1 MIKASILIP
10 TFRRPA
16 LLPAAIR
23 SALAQQGLPSD
34 RFEVV
39 VVDNCPDHSARK
51 TVAPFLCEAGS
62 RLRLVHEP
70 QPGISHARNCA
81 VRASRGRLV
90 AFLDDDEVASS
101 GWLAAIIAT
110 QEATGADAI
119 FGPIQAMLPPDLHDQ
134 AFFQSF
140 FSRDWRLGDRAD
152 VTGRAAHLGTNNS
165 AFVRATCFATGEAF
179 APDLGTIG
187 GEDSLFLRT
196 LVRAGRRFAWS
207 ADALVA
213 EVVPGER
220 ASYAYVRRRRF
231 RSGQVRTLVSRR
243 AGTPFEVAAWM
254 GIGLAQAAVW
264 GAAAAILAP
273 VRRAGSAQAATRAAG
288 GLGKLFWTR
297 AFLFPMYGA
306 GVVRTA

>member
-1 MIKASILIP
+1 MTDASILIP

-16 LLPAAIR
+16 LLTAAIR

-34 RFEVV
+34 RYEVV
-39 VVDNCPDHSARK
+39 VVDNCPDHSARG
-51 TVAPFLCEAGS
+51 TVAPFLCAAGS

-70 QPGISHARNCA
+70 RPGISHARNSA

-90 AFLDDDEVASS
+90 AFLDDDEVATPD
-101 GWLAAIIAT
+101 WLAAIIAT
-110 QEATGADAI
+110 QGATGADAI
-119 FGPIQAMLPPDLHDQ
+119 FGPIQAVLPRNLPDR

-140 FSRDWRLGDRAD
+140 FSRDWRLDDRAD

-165 AFVRATCFATGEAF
+165 AFVRATCFATDEAF

-187 GEDSLFLRT
+187 GEDSLLLRA

-213 EVVPGER
+213 EVVPDER
-220 ASYAYVRRRRF
+220 ANYAYVRRRRF
-231 RSGQVRTLVSRR
+231 RSGQIRTLVSRR
-243 AGTPFEVAAWM
+243 AGSPFEVAAWM
-254 GIGLAQAAVW
+254 GVGLAQAAVW
-264 GAAAAILAP
+264 GATAAILAP

-297 AFLFPMYGA
+297 SFRFAMYGA
-306 GVVRTA
+306 DVVHTA